1 MNNQSMWL
9 CNSKFASQK
18 IIFKN
23 VDVAKLLYST
33 ILIFQDIMF
42 RWDICKTNLNTSIV
56 VLEEVRFISAQ

>member
-9 CNSKFASQK
+9 CNSKFAFRK
-18 IIFKN
+18 IILKN